1 MKKYKKKGKG
11 HVECKLLMN
20 KAGALCL
27 GRRRSL
33 RRAGGQK
40 GNAPKAR
47 YILIAPQ

>member
-27 GRRRSL
+27 GW
-33 RRAGGQK
+33 RAEPTPSREAK
-40 GNAPKAR
+40 RKRAKAR
-47 YILIAPQ
+47 YILIASQ